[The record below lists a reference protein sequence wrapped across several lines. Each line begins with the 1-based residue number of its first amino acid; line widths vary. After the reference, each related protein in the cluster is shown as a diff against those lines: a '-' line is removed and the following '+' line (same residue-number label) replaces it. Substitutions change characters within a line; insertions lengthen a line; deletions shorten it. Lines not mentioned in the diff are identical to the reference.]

1 MTGSVVVLA
10 SVDVVMVALWSIV
23 LYSCLNGSFY
33 YAAKV
38 FFFFFWQSAWYDGLV
53 EEVGLMEGIELRVDN
68 SRVRTGI
75 WIDGVVDD
83 EGLETQDAGR

>member
-1 MTGSVVVLA
+1 
-10 SVDVVMVALWSIV
+10 
-23 LYSCLNGSFY
+23 
-33 YAAKV
+33 
-38 FFFFFWQSAWYDGLV
+38 
-53 EEVGLMEGIELRVDN
+53 MEGIELRVDN